1 MPETAS
7 VVSNFIS
14 QFGYPIVVSLIAFWY
29 IYKTN
34 QQYRDDMKEMRQEHG
49 DEVHT
54 LSEAV
59 NNNTL
64 VMQKLVD
71 KLGGDDIEIKS

>member
-7 VVSNFIS
+7 VISNFIS
-14 QFGYPIVVSLIAFWY
+14 QFGYPIVVSLMAFWY
-29 IYKTN
+29 ICKTN
-34 QQYRDDMKEMRQEHG
+34 QQYRDDTKEMRHEHG
-49 DEVHT
+49 VEVST

-59 NNNTL
+59 SNNTL

-71 KLGGDDIEIKS
+71 KLGGDDF